1 MEMATSPL
9 KQTSAR
15 RNLGETLSAYVL
27 GRGARIVL
35 LLVFAV
41 GVLLP
46 IVYMAA
52 TSLKEP
58 IEIRETGA
66 LLPSKGLFI
75 INWERAYRNVPL
87 HKYLINSTLTAV
99 SSTLIALLIA
109 VPVTYAIVRFGAGGR
124 ILPAWI
130 LGTYIMPP
138 IVVSLPIFAMMRT
151 VGLIDSVLGLI
162 IIHAMA
168 NLPVAVW
175 LLDGFVRAIPQE
187 LEQAAWVD
195 GYSRFDTLVRV
206 VVPLI
211 RSGLVATGII
221 CLILSWN
228 EFLFALILTYSDASH
243 TFPIGISRYEG
254 EHGLQFG
261 EMSAGAL
268 TGIVPIYILVLFFQR
283 YLVQGLTQGGV
294 KG

>member
-1 MEMATSPL
+1 METASSSVYAQPV
-9 KQTSAR
+9 R
-15 RNLGETLSAYVL
+15 GGGRGRLSAL
-27 GRGARIVL
+27 LFGRGARIVL
-35 LLVFAV
+35 LLIFAI

-46 IVYMAA
+46 IVYMAT

-58 IEIRETGA
+58 IEIRESGA
-66 LLPSKGLFI
+66 LLPTKGLFVV
-75 INWERAYRNVPL
+75 NWERAYRNVPL
-87 HKYLINSTLTAV
+87 HKYLINSTVTAV
-99 SSTLIALLIA
+99 ASTLIALGVA
-109 VPVTYAIVRFGAGGR
+109 VPVTYAIVRFGTGGR

-138 IVVSLPIFAMMRT
+138 IVVSIPIFAMMRT
-151 VGLIDSVLGLI
+151 AGLVDSVAGLILV
-162 IIHAMA
+162 HAMA
-168 NLPVAVW
+168 NVPVAVW
-175 LLDGFVRAIPQE
+175 LMDSFIRAIPQE
-187 LEQAAWVD
+187 LEQAAWID
-195 GYSRFDTLVRV
+195 GYSRFDTLLRV
-206 VVPLI
+206 VIPLI
-211 RSGLVATGII
+211 KSGIVATGII

-268 TGIVPIYILVLFFQR
+268 TGIVPIYVLVLFFSR
-283 YLVQGLTQGGV
+283 YLVQGLTRGGV

>member
-1 MEMATSPL
+1 METASSSVYAQPV
-9 KQTSAR
+9 R
-15 RNLGETLSAYVL
+15 GGGRGRLSAL
-27 GRGARIVL
+27 LFGRGARIVL
-35 LLVFAV
+35 LLIFAI

-46 IVYMAA
+46 IVYMAT

-58 IEIRETGA
+58 IEIRESGA
-66 LLPSKGLFI
+66 LLPTKGLFVV
-75 INWERAYRNVPL
+75 NWERAYRNVPL
-87 HKYLINSTLTAV
+87 HKYLINSTVTAV
-99 SSTLIALLIA
+99 VSTLIALSVA
-109 VPVTYAIVRFGAGGR
+109 VPVTYAIVRFGTGGR

-138 IVVSLPIFAMMRT
+138 IVVSIPIFAMMRT
-151 VGLIDSVLGLI
+151 AGLVDSVAGLILV
-162 IIHAMA
+162 HAMA
-168 NLPVAVW
+168 NVPVAVW
-175 LLDGFVRAIPQE
+175 LMDSFIRAIPQE
-187 LEQAAWVD
+187 LEQAAWID
-195 GYSRFDTLVRV
+195 GYSRFDTLLRV
-206 VVPLI
+206 VIPLI
-211 RSGLVATGII
+211 KSGIVATGII

-268 TGIVPIYILVLFFQR
+268 TGIVPIYVLVLFFSR
-283 YLVQGLTQGGV
+283 YLVQGLTRGGV